1 MIRPT
6 RRRRARRGSLG
17 QALAEFALVAP
28 IFFLLLL
35 AIMEGARYVFYHE
48 MLSYATRE
56 GARYA
61 IVHGSRSGP
70 IYGCPS
76 GPMPGGLAGCDV
88 DGENVKEVVR
98 NAAIALAGAGTII
111 FDEPFW
117 ATNNGRGELVTI
129 AVEYTYGPLF
139 PILPPITVTAES
151 TLVINN

>member
-1 MIRPT
+1 MIRSTPPHGA
-6 RRRRARRGSLG
+6 RRRSLG

-28 IFFLLLL
+28 LFFLLLL

-61 IVHGSRSGP
+61 IVHGAKA
-70 IYGCPS
+70 IDFCPS
-76 GPMPGGLAGCDV
+76 GPMPGGAANNCDLEG
-88 DGENVKEVVR
+88 DNVKEVVR
-98 NAAIALAGAGTII
+98 DAAIALAGAGTIT

-117 ATNNGRGELVTI
+117 ETNNGRGETVRV
-129 AVEYTYGPLF
+129 AVEYIYGPLF